1 MEYPVFFFQLLPNFR
16 QTLQREK
23 KVDGSTRSTVPEV
36 SEDKAGLAVGVPG
49 EKRSKVFQI
58 FWRDKLLTGKMR
70 HVFQDESV
78 VCRVTRWVCGKSR
91 PECSRTF
98 AKINTPIRPFAHNF
112 SAQKINHSYS
122 AYKFPD

>member
-36 SEDKAGLAVGVPG
+36 SEDEAGLAVGVPG

-58 FWRDKLLTGKMR
+58 FLAGQTFDWENAACVSRR
-70 HVFQDESV
+70 
-78 VCRVTRWVCGKSR
+78 VCRMQGDQMGLWKKSPR
-91 PECSRTF
+91 M
-98 AKINTPIRPFAHNF
+98 
-112 SAQKINHSYS
+112 
-122 AYKFPD
+122 